1 MANFTPEFE
10 LELLAEIRAAINRI
24 RYNKIFKHYNKQGHA
39 NQKGYEKEDEDIIR
53 DIING
58 ILYDDE
64 VNWKLIGKIA
74 NIYDM
79 SLYSPWEGFTGD
91 FWHSPMHLVIDTD
104 DIDLVKGIIKH
115 GKGVLGD
122 TDRYR
127 NHKCKWYYKEYI
139 IANMKLEMMKALDI
153 NPTREEMIKARQCVF
168 QEAPDKKYTA
178 FMDKVMDTEYSNI
191 MTELNRL
198 VPGPVNKRNLNY
210 NKTLKNINNLLYPPK
225 KTNTKKKNLLYPP
238 TKNNTKKN
246 DRMTDFK
253 IPNTRNGIIKML
265 VELEGRRAKWQE
277 EQNDKKEA
285 DKLFH

>member
-1 MANFTPEFE
+1 
-10 LELLAEIRAAINRI
+10 
-24 RYNKIFKHYNKQGHA
+24 
-39 NQKGYEKEDEDIIR
+39 
-53 DIING
+53 
-58 ILYDDE
+58 
-64 VNWKLIGKIA
+64 
-74 NIYDM
+74 
-79 SLYSPWEGFTGD
+79 
-91 FWHSPMHLVIDTD
+91 
-104 DIDLVKGIIKH
+104 
-115 GKGVLGD
+115 
-122 TDRYR
+122 
-127 NHKCKWYYKEYI
+127 
-139 IANMKLEMMKALDI
+139 MKLEMMKALDI

>member
-1 MANFTPEFE
+1 
-10 LELLAEIRAAINRI
+10 
-24 RYNKIFKHYNKQGHA
+24 
-39 NQKGYEKEDEDIIR
+39 
-53 DIING
+53 
-58 ILYDDE
+58 
-64 VNWKLIGKIA
+64 
-74 NIYDM
+74 
-79 SLYSPWEGFTGD
+79 
-91 FWHSPMHLVIDTD
+91 
-104 DIDLVKGIIKH
+104 
-115 GKGVLGD
+115 
-122 TDRYR
+122 
-127 NHKCKWYYKEYI
+127 
-139 IANMKLEMMKALDI
+139 
-153 NPTREEMIKARQCVF
+153 
-168 QEAPDKKYTA
+168 
-178 FMDKVMDTEYSNI
+178 MDKVMDTEYSNI